1 MTSCVSS
8 SINSPQPAPVSVYN
22 ATLKADVLAL
32 SVAIGGPILAIDTA
46 GQEATV
52 ALVHGAK
59 NLVLEHVSD
68 GRALPCETLVQ
79 SIADILQAADLSVS
93 DLAALGASVGP
104 GSFTGLRVGLATL
117 QGLAMGAQVPIY
129 GVSSLAVLAA
139 SAGPGWV
146 APVCDAR
153 RGDVFAAMYEIDA
166 HGHAHAHVSDNVCA
180 RSAWVAH
187 LSTSA
192 MPETRLVGDLA
203 ASLAETLP
211 LVAQAVPRRA
221 LLCIVQSADA
231 MRAGEATP
239 VKALLP
245 RYLRVSEAERQL
257 ALA

>member
-1 MTSCVSS
+1 MTSCASS
-8 SINSPQPAPVSVYN
+8 SIPSPQADALSAYD

-46 GQEATV
+46 GHEATV
-52 ALVHGAK
+52 ALVHGARG
-59 NLVLEHVSD
+59 LVREHVSD
-68 GRALPCETLVQ
+68 ARALPCETLVQ

-93 DLAALGASVGP
+93 DLSALVASVGP

-146 APVCDAR
+146 SPVCDAR
-153 RGDVFAAMYEIDA
+153 RGDIFAALYEIDA
-166 HGHAHAHVSDNVCA
+166 HGHARAHVPDHVVACTDWVEHLTQ
-180 RSAWVAH
+180 SA
-187 LSTSA
+187 T
-192 MPETRLVGDLA
+192 PQTRLVGDMA
-203 ASLAETLP
+203 ASLGERLALH
-211 LVAQAVPRRA
+211 AQQVPRRA

-231 MRAGEATP
+231 LRAGEATP
-239 VKALLP
+239 VKAMLP